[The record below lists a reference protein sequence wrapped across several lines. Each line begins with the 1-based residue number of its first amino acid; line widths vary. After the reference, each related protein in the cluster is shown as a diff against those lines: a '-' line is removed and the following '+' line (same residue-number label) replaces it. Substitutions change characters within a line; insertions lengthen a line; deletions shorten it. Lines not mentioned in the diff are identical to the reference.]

1 VALHRAVEDAVLA
14 AMAVPPGDPRTL
26 RFSIEK
32 IGDRPAGQLAEGSA
46 LLGLLRAVD
55 RHLAIRTELRI
66 ASTDANIPLS
76 LGVPAVSIGGGG
88 EGGGIHTRGEWYD
101 ARGRELGL
109 RRLLLLLLG
118 LAAG

>member
-1 VALHRAVEDAVLA
+1 
-14 AMAVPPGDPRTL
+14 
-26 RFSIEK
+26 
-32 IGDRPAGQLAEGSA
+32 LAEGSA